1 MNWLANGESDP
12 FPDYVKRAREDLCL
26 ADMSDD
32 VLANYAFIHYYRN
45 RDDELKAM
53 LSGGTI
59 PTRIAIMTGVKER
72 LRWLSRRVAIL
83 EGRYPG
89 LNTDGSPILR
99 EANATDV
106 AGKGYKLTDMAG
118 DRGVA
123 CTVLPDDI
131 PPGEH
136 DFHDTSMGKSSWEQL
151 AKRQTN
157 RQRIYMNG
165 DMIPKSVVKSASTS
179 PDKSV
184 AKEIWALGSLTDDE
198 FIMLYGLVI
207 SGQEVPDK
215 YKDLVEKLNEN
226 DFHDENNER
235 LNC

>member
-1 MNWLANGESDP
+1 
-12 FPDYVKRAREDLCL
+12 
-26 ADMSDD
+26 
-32 VLANYAFIHYYRN
+32 
-45 RDDELKAM
+45 
-53 LSGGTI
+53 
-59 PTRIAIMTGVKER
+59 
-72 LRWLSRRVAIL
+72 
-83 EGRYPG
+83 
-89 LNTDGSPILR
+89 
-99 EANATDV
+99 
-106 AGKGYKLTDMAG
+106 
-118 DRGVA
+118 
-123 CTVLPDDI
+123 
-131 PPGEH
+131 
-136 DFHDTSMGKSSWEQL
+136 MGKSSWEQL